1 MKKDFVLIFNAKT
14 GTFIGNIENN
24 PDFDLSTLSDKVK
37 YKEISLAED
46 EYWFGNFDTGK
57 IYNISEKPFITQMAL
72 RDKAISS
79 ILGKYNIFSQLSIIR
94 DQIKEIS
101 GNNLTEKFNEMNTF
115 IEETLRVYQLE
126 KESYASNTEAFVWD
140 SDETLLKD
148 YTTRTEGM
156 LD

>member
-79 ILGKYNIFSQLSIIR
+79 ILGKYNIFS
-94 DQIKEIS
+94 
-101 GNNLTEKFNEMNTF
+101 G
-115 IEETLRVYQLE
+115 
-126 KESYASNTEAFVWD
+126 
-140 SDETLLKD
+140 
-148 YTTRTEGM
+148 
-156 LD
+156 